1 MNSVNPASSLPVVGV
16 QSDPQTARTDSKEDF
31 LKLLVAQLRYQDP
44 LNPLQGSDFAAQL
57 AQFSSLEEL
66 RNIGGKLDYSV
77 ESNMMLARAVN
88 NTMAATLIGKSV
100 RAVDDRVI
108 FDGQTAVDLRFNLSG
123 AASSV
128 KLEIVTETGQ
138 IIRTLTGVNLAAGDS
153 SIAWDGRDTRGNRVP
168 AGTYTAN
175 VSAQGMSGNA
185 VQILPIVTGRIQSV
199 RFEDGNPVI
208 VLNGRTIPFG
218 SVLEILEGQTTLS
231 DNTNLLE
238 RFLRVVG
245 DE

>member
-1 MNSVNPASSLPVVGV
+1 
-16 QSDPQTARTDSKEDF
+16 
-31 LKLLVAQLRYQDP
+31 
-44 LNPLQGSDFAAQL
+44 
-57 AQFSSLEEL
+57 
-66 RNIGGKLDYSV
+66 
-77 ESNMMLARAVN
+77 
-88 NTMAATLIGKSV
+88 
-100 RAVDDRVI
+100 
-108 FDGQTAVDLRFNLSG
+108 
-123 AASSV
+123 
-128 KLEIVTETGQ
+128 
-138 IIRTLTGVNLAAGDS
+138 
-153 SIAWDGRDTRGNRVP
+153 
-168 AGTYTAN
+168 
-175 VSAQGMSGNA
+175 MSGNA